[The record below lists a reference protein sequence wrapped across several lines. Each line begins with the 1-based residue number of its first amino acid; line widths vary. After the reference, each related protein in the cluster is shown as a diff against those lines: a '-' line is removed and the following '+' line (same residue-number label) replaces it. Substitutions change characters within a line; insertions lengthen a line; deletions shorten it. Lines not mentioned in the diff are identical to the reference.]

1 MGADWDVLA
10 TARNDLA
17 DLLEGLTDEQLAAP
31 SLCDKWSVADVAGH
45 VVSLYELSL
54 AKWVIGGLKNASDIN
69 GFISTVAKKSSA
81 QGVPTLIQSLRANAG
96 KKLPFYSEG
105 SMVHDTAVHTL
116 DVTIPLGLTH
126 ALDGQVL
133 TVALDHIVS
142 LLPKALKG
150 RTKPRLEATDIEWS
164 WGEGPVVRGPGEALL
179 LGLTHR
185 KTDELEGDGLKLLG
199 L

>member
-1 MGADWDVLA
+1 MGNEWHVLA
-10 TARNDLA
+10 KARNDLA
-17 DLLEGLTDEQLAAP
+17 DLLEGLTEEQLAAP
-31 SLCDKWSVADVAGH
+31 SLCDEWSVADVAGH
-45 VVSLYELSL
+45 VVSLCELSL
-54 AKWVIGGLKNASDIN
+54 PKWVIGGLKNTSDID
-69 GFISTVAKKSSA
+69 GFISTVAKESSA

-96 KKLPFYSEG
+96 KKIPFYSEG

-116 DVTIPLGLTH
+116 DVTIPLGLSHT
-126 ALDGQVL
+126 LDTEVL

-150 RTKPRLEATDIEWS
+150 KTKPRLEATDIEWS